1 MPSFAHPEVIHLG
14 MDVHKDSISVGILNA
29 GHESPDVEKIFNDEE
44 SVRRLVARFPEPRL
58 LRVCYEAGPTGYGLH
73 RLLVSLGAR
82 CEVVAPSLIPRA
94 PGDKVKTD
102 RRDCRRLARLH
113 RAGELVAVRVPTV
126 AEEAVRDLCR
136 TRADMVQDL
145 TRARN
150 RLGKFLLRHG
160 RPWRGG
166 STRTHAYQAWLGSQ
180 RFDQPAMTQT
190 FGHYL
195 AVVEVRNTQLDAV
208 EADLVGWC
216 QQPPFDWQVA
226 RLAAYRGI
234 TRLGALT
241 LAAEVADWRRFA
253 TACQFMG
260 FCGLVPSE
268 YSSGSSVHRGRL
280 TKAGNAHLR
289 AQLVEAAWAL
299 AAPPRRGCAD
309 RPPPAG
315 PAPGGRRAGVGRP
328 AAPVRPV
335 PRAGRP
341 QERQARRGG
350 RDRPGARRVLVGRDD
365 RLTQISSGSPLE
377 IGRGGEH
384 DSYDAPGRRRCR
396 TDPRTNYAV
405 ACAGRP

>member
-1 MPSFAHPEVIHLG
+1 MA
-14 MDVHKDSISVGILNA
+14 
-29 GHESPDVEKIFNDEE
+29 
-44 SVRRLVARFPEPRL
+44 
-58 LRVCYEAGPTGYGLH
+58 
-73 RLLVSLGAR
+73 
-82 CEVVAPSLIPRA
+82 
-94 PGDKVKTD
+94 
-102 RRDCRRLARLH
+102 
-113 RAGELVAVRVPTV
+113 
-126 AEEAVRDLCR
+126 
-136 TRADMVQDL
+136 
-145 TRARN
+145 
-150 RLGKFLLRHG
+150 
-160 RPWRGG
+160 
-166 STRTHAYQAWLGSQ
+166 
-180 RFDQPAMTQT
+180 QT

-195 AVVEVRNTQLDAV
+195 AVVEVRNAQPDAV
-208 EADLVGWC
+208 EADLAGWC
-216 QQPPFDWQVA
+216 DRPPLDWQVA
-226 RLAAYRGI
+226 RLAAYRGV
-234 TRLGALT
+234 TRLGALG

-253 TACQFMG
+253 
-260 FCGLVPSE
+260 
-268 YSSGSSVHRGRL
+268 
-280 TKAGNAHLR
+280 KAGNAHLR

>member
-1 MPSFAHPEVIHLG
+1 VASVSHLAPIHLG
-14 MDVHKDSISVGILNA
+14 LDVHKDTISVGIL
-29 GHESPDVEKIFNDEE
+29 EPDRQIPDVDRIAHDEA
-44 SVRRLVARFPEPRL
+44 SVRRLVARFPDRVRL
-58 LRVCYEAGPTGYGLH
+58 RACYEAGPTGFELA
-73 RLLVSLGAR
+73 RLLHSMDVR
-82 CEVVAPSLIPRA
+82 CEVIAPSLIPKA

-113 RAGELVAVRVPTV
+113 RAGELVSIRIPTV

-136 TRADMVQDL
+136 TRADMVEDL

-166 STRTHAYQAWLGSQ
+166 STRTHAYQAWLRAQ

-190 FGHYL
+190 FHHYL

-216 QQPPFDWQVA
+216 ARPPFDWQVA

-253 TACQFMG
+253 HASQFMG

-268 YSSGSSVHRGRL
+268 YSSGNRVTVAGSPRPATRTCAPSWSSRPGPTSIGPGSASRSPAASRACPLTSSPARGRRSS
-280 TKAGNAHLR
+280 ACAHGS
-289 AQLVEAAWAL
+289 
-299 AAPPRRGCAD
+299 APWL
-309 RPPPAG
+309 PAST
-315 PAPGGRRAGVGRP
+315 
-328 AAPVRPV
+328 
-335 PRAGRP
+335 PRASSPRP
-341 QERQARRGG
+341 SHGSW
-350 RDRPGARRVLVGRDD
+350 PG
-365 RLTQISSGSPLE
+365 
-377 IGRGGEH
+377 
-384 DSYDAPGRRRCR
+384 SYG
-396 TDPRTNYAV
+396 PR
-405 ACAGRP
+405 